1 MLDVEEEIGE
11 HFEDTEADEVVML
24 AVEEVVV
31 EGTNVGGI
39 VLSTIRNLD
48 GLLEEDEVCLDI
60 LFFSCHSASF
70 SARVIGGDDNEDEET
85 DEERSDD
92 AARDDICLGDMWRGE
107 FDNMFGVC
115 V

>member
-70 SARVIGGDDNEDEET
+70 SARVIGGSDDNEDEET

-92 AARDDICLGDMWRGE
+92 AVRRGDMWRGE

-115 V
+115 ILI